1 MNAVMDA
8 PAIEIRETVEIER
21 AEPVRAIPRYLI
33 LSRRCKRLLSRMT
46 MPP

>member
-21 AEPVRAIPRYLI
+21 AEPVR
-33 LSRRCKRLLSRMT
+33 SDT
-46 MPP
+46 T